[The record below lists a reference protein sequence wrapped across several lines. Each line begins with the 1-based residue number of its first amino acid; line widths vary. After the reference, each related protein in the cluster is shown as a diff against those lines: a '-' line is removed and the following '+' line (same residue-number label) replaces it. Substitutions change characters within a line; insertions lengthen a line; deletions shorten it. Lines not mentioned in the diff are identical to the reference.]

1 MITTKPEFNYEQSWA
16 LKVASV
22 DAKES
27 QRIRQTL
34 ELIPDEVRSVLDA
47 GCGDGRVTMA
57 LARGHDVVGV
67 DVSCNALNR
76 EARRSR
82 VASVLTALPFR
93 DESFDLVLVSEVIEH
108 IPADVLPQVLQ
119 ELRRTAKKYVLITV
133 PYRETLEDASVRCQ
147 CGFVFHKWGHLK
159 RYDERALVSLY
170 QDMTACAVRL
180 LGPSKPAD
188 PGWLKRIGQS
198 WGGRHAVPDA
208 DTICPRCCGRLFET
222 SAVNWVSTVCYYSG
236 SDRRTRFATPSRDL
250 GRRAFSEASRSIRFR
265 ALVC

>member
-108 IPADVLPQVLQ
+108 IPADVASPGIAGAPANRQKI
-119 ELRRTAKKYVLITV
+119 RANYS
-133 PYRETLEDASVRCQ
+133 TLSRNAR
-147 CGFVFHKWGHLK
+147 
-159 RYDERALVSLY
+159 
-170 QDMTACAVRL
+170 
-180 LGPSKPAD
+180 
-188 PGWLKRIGQS
+188 
-198 WGGRHAVPDA
+198 
-208 DTICPRCCGRLFET
+208 GRLG
-222 SAVNWVSTVCYYSG
+222 SLSMRVRVSQMG
-236 SDRRTRFATPSRDL
+236 TPQ
-250 GRRAFSEASRSIRFR
+250 AIR
-265 ALVC
+265 